1 MFDNDNILLTENK
14 CPKLSEISK
23 ILKGYDNIPVQIV
36 VKSAVEYLNSPLLD
50 ISY

>member
-1 MFDNDNILLTENK
+1 MFDNDNILLIENN
-14 CPKLSEISK
+14 CSKLSAISK

-36 VKSAVEYLNSPLLD
+36 KSAVEYLNNPLLD